1 MKAMV
6 KVLFKGKPVSQGF
19 AIGKAFILRRSDIF
33 REVDDNC
40 RAIEVEKE
48 LEKLWRALSKLRE
61 KMFKLRDSATH
72 NQLRDIINAQVTIL
86 EAIAGEV
93 EKEIREGLCAESSL
107 RRITLKYY
115 NQISSSGSEL
125 IGMRA
130 DDVLDVGTQ
139 LMSELRGKGSLY
151 TASERNFIL
160 VTEDILPSDLISLK
174 PLNALGLITR
184 HGGVNSHVSIIA
196 RTLNI
201 PYIIVPD
208 IELSMLNNSFIALDG
223 YRGFILSLSES
234 DIEGLAPTVN
244 KLEKLKE
251 SIMRNR
257 LGEAIT
263 VDGKKIGVLG
273 NVGDL
278 EDVRLV
284 KEYGGEG
291 IGLFRLEFLYM
302 NRAKRPSE
310 EELFKIFVK
319 ALQIMEKGEV
329 VIRALDAGG
338 DKPISYITN
347 PREGNPF
354 LGVRGIRLLLKDYP
368 DILLEEVRAALRAS
382 MYGKVGFMIP
392 MVSTIKEVEEV
403 KKIVNEVEEEIGKG
417 AKLNFEFGIM
427 VEVPSIAIVS
437 DRIGKYLDFVS
448 IGTNDLTQYVMAADR
463 DNERVQYLYDEL
475 NPAVIRIIDVIAR
488 NSKKENVR
496 VDVCGEM
503 ASNEIALP
511 ILLSLGIDN
520 VSVNPTSIPKVKYLI
535 RKINA
540 GEISTIIKELIIKFE
555 REEEIKEAS
564 LSYIS
569 RVVPEIYELN
579 RIYERS

>member
-61 KMFKLRDSATH
+61 KMLKLRDSATH

-93 EKEIREGLCAESSL
+93 EKEIKEGLCAESSL

-319 ALQIMEKGEV
+319 ALQITEKGEV

>member
-19 AIGKAFILRRSDIF
+19 AVGKAFILRRSDIF

-61 KMFKLRDSATH
+61 KMFKLRDSAAH

>member
-61 KMFKLRDSATH
+61 KMLKLRDSATH

>member
-19 AIGKAFILRRSDIF
+19 AVGKAFILRRSDIF

-61 KMFKLRDSATH
+61 KMFKLRDSAAH

-107 RRITLKYY
+107 KRITLKYY

>member
-19 AIGKAFILRRSDIF
+19 AVGKAFILRRSDIF

-107 RRITLKYY
+107 KRITLKYY

>member
-61 KMFKLRDSATH
+61 KMLKLRDSATH

-319 ALQIMEKGEV
+319 ALQITEKGEV

>member
-19 AIGKAFILRRSDIF
+19 AVGKAFILRRSDIF

-61 KMFKLRDSATH
+61 KMFKLRDSAAH

-107 RRITLKYY
+107 KRITLKHY

>member
-6 KVLFKGKPVSQGF
+6 KVLFKGKPVSQGL
-19 AIGKAFILRRSDIF
+19 AVGKAFILRRSDIF

-107 RRITLKYY
+107 KRITLKYY

>member
-61 KMFKLRDSATH
+61 KMFKLRDSAAH

-107 RRITLKYY
+107 KRITLKYY

-184 HGGVNSHVSIIA
+184 HGRVNSHVSIIA

>member
-61 KMFKLRDSATH
+61 KMFKLRDSAAH

-107 RRITLKYY
+107 KRITLKYY

>member
-1 MKAMV
+1 
-6 KVLFKGKPVSQGF
+6 
-19 AIGKAFILRRSDIF
+19 
-33 REVDDNC
+33 
-40 RAIEVEKE
+40 
-48 LEKLWRALSKLRE
+48 
-61 KMFKLRDSATH
+61 
-72 NQLRDIINAQVTIL
+72 
-86 EAIAGEV
+86 
-93 EKEIREGLCAESSL
+93 
-107 RRITLKYY
+107 
-115 NQISSSGSEL
+115 
-125 IGMRA
+125 
-130 DDVLDVGTQ
+130 
-139 LMSELRGKGSLY
+139 
-151 TASERNFIL
+151 
-160 VTEDILPSDLISLK
+160 LISLK

>member
-1 MKAMV
+1 
-6 KVLFKGKPVSQGF
+6 
-19 AIGKAFILRRSDIF
+19 
-33 REVDDNC
+33 
-40 RAIEVEKE
+40 
-48 LEKLWRALSKLRE
+48 
-61 KMFKLRDSATH
+61 
-72 NQLRDIINAQVTIL
+72 
-86 EAIAGEV
+86 
-93 EKEIREGLCAESSL
+93 
-107 RRITLKYY
+107 
-115 NQISSSGSEL
+115 
-125 IGMRA
+125 
-130 DDVLDVGTQ
+130 
-139 LMSELRGKGSLY
+139 
-151 TASERNFIL
+151 
-160 VTEDILPSDLISLK
+160 
-174 PLNALGLITR
+174 
-184 HGGVNSHVSIIA
+184 
-196 RTLNI
+196 
-201 PYIIVPD
+201 
-208 IELSMLNNSFIALDG
+208 
-223 YRGFILSLSES
+223 
-234 DIEGLAPTVN
+234 
-244 KLEKLKE
+244 
-251 SIMRNR
+251 
-257 LGEAIT
+257 
-263 VDGKKIGVLG
+263 
-273 NVGDL
+273 
-278 EDVRLV
+278 LV